1 MAAEIGAFALCWA
14 MMFALG
20 LVFIPSYALYK
31 NKQQLLSSTNYYVYG
46 LFVSIVSAYLCLTY
60 SFAISDF
67 SVIYVLKNSSLD
79 LPWFYKICAV
89 WGGHEGSMLLWALIL
104 SFWTLAVSLF
114 SKDLDIKFRA
124 RVLVVLGFI
133 TFGFILFILAT
144 SNPFAR
150 QFQLLETTGQDL
162 NPLLQDPGFLF
173 HPPMLYMGY
182 VGFSV
187 AFAFAI
193 AALWSGEIKSEWTA
207 WARPWTLIAW
217 CCLTAGITLGSWW
230 AYRELGWGGFWFW
243 DPVENASF
251 MPWLVGTA
259 LIHSLIMSEKRG
271 QFVAWT
277 LLLSIFG
284 FSLSL
289 IGTFLVRSG
298 VLTSVHAFAV
308 DPMRGMYILCFLLI
322 VIGGSLLIFSLRAHK
337 LYLHDKPQL
346 VSRESGILL
355 NNVFL
360 VVAMLTVLM
369 GTVYPILIDALGLGK
384 ISVGAPYFNIV
395 FVYLMLPML
404 FCMGVGIHAKWG
416 RDSILNLYHKL
427 GYTLLISLTLPWILV
442 TTYFNQTSILVY
454 LSLAMASWVTLST
467 LQGMLTRV
475 KQSGIKCLKLGYL
488 GMIVAHIGVA
498 CLLLGVAVSNG
509 FGITHDVRLSAGDV
523 TKLAK
528 YQVKFVE
535 ENNLRGP
542 NYHGVRATFSI
553 KSADFS
559 KNIYPEKRIYN
570 VTNMAMT
577 DAAIDVGV
585 FRDIYI
591 ALGEPLSDTSWSVR
605 MYYKPLVRFIWFGGF
620 IILSGGIL
628 ALLSLI
634 KIRRRYKV
642 TAANDSVMI

>member
-1 MAAEIGAFALCWA
+1 MAAEFGAFALCWA
-14 MMFALG
+14 MIFALG
-20 LVFIPSYALYK
+20 LVLVPSYGLYK
-31 NKQQLLSSTNYYVYG
+31 NNQRLIATTGSYVFG
-46 LFVSIVSAYLCLTY
+46 LFVCILSSYIALTY
-60 SFAISDF
+60 SFVKSDF
-67 SVIYVLKNSSLD
+67 SVIYVLKNSSLA
-79 LPWFYKICAV
+79 LPWFYKFCAV

-104 SFWTLAVSLF
+104 SFWTLAVSQF
-114 SKDLDIKFRA
+114 SNGLDSKFKA

-133 TFGFILFILAT
+133 TFGFILFLLAT

-150 QFQLLETTGQDL
+150 QFQLLDTAGQDL

-193 AALWSGEIKSEWTA
+193 AALWTGEIKSEWTA

-308 DPMRGMYILCFLLI
+308 DPLRGMYILVFLLVI
-322 VIGGSLLIFSLRAHK
+322 IGGSLLFFSLRAHK
-337 LYLHDKPQL
+337 LYLLHKPQL

-355 NNVFL
+355 NNIFL

-369 GTVYPILIDALGLGK
+369 GTVYPLLIDALGLGK
-384 ISVGAPYFNIV
+384 ISVGAPYFNTV

-404 FCMGVGIHAKWG
+404 FFMGVGIHVKW
-416 RDSILNLYHKL
+416 DKDNLRNLWDEL
-427 GYTLLISLTLPWILV
+427 GYSLVLSIVFPFLILIS
-442 TTYFNQTSILVY
+442 YFPNSTMLVY
-454 LSLAMASWVTLST
+454 LSLALANWIVLTTLKG
-467 LQGMLTRV
+467 LKDRIKKNGLRAIKLPYMGMFT
-475 KQSGIKCLKLGYL
+475 
-488 GMIVAHIGVA
+488 AHLGVA
-498 CLLLGVAVSNG
+498 FLLMGVAVSNG
-509 FGITHDVRLSAGDV
+509 FGVTHDVKLSPGESTRLG
-523 TKLAK
+523 K
-528 YQVKFVE
+528 YKVKFLAE
-535 ENNLRGP
+535 DDLTGP
-542 NYHGVRATFSI
+542 NYHGVRAKFSI
-553 KSADFS
+553 KS
-559 KNIYPEKRIYN
+559 KNDSAFIYPEKRIYN
-570 VTNMAMT
+570 VTQMAMT
-577 DAAIDVGV
+577 DADIDVKV
-585 FRDIYI
+585 FRDVYI
-591 ALGEPLSDTSWSVR
+591 ALGEPLSETSWSVR

-620 IILSGGIL
+620 LILSGGL
-628 ALLSLI
+628 MAFLSMV

-642 TAANDSVMI
+642 VAANDSVIA

>member
-1 MAAEIGAFALCWA
+1 MVAEFGVFALCWA
-14 MMFALG
+14 MIFALG
-20 LVFIPSYALYK
+20 LVFVPSYGLYK
-31 NKQQLLSSTNYYVYG
+31 DNQRLIATAGSYVFG
-46 LFVSIVSAYLCLTY
+46 LFVCILASYVALTY
-60 SFAISDF
+60 SFVKSDF

-79 LPWFYKICAV
+79 LPWFYKFCAV

-104 SFWTLAVSLF
+104 SFWTLAVSQF
-114 SKDLDIKFRA
+114 SNGLDSKFRA

-133 TFGFILFILAT
+133 TFGFILFLLAT

-150 QFQLLETTGQDL
+150 QFQILETTGQDL

-193 AALWSGEIKSEWTA
+193 AALWGGEIKSEWTA

-308 DPMRGMYILCFLLI
+308 DPLRGMYILGFLLV
-322 VIGGSLLIFSLRAHK
+322 VIGGSLLFFSLRAHK
-337 LYLHDKPQL
+337 LYLQQKPQL

-355 NNVFL
+355 NNIFL

-369 GTVYPILIDALGLGK
+369 GTVYPLLIDALGLGK
-384 ISVGAPYFNIV
+384 ISVGAPYFNTV

-404 FCMGVGIHAKWG
+404 FFMGVGIHVNWDKDG
-416 RDSILNLYHKL
+416 LRNLWDKL
-427 GYTLLISLTLPWILV
+427 GYSLVLSIVFPFLILISYFTNV
-442 TTYFNQTSILVY
+442 TMLVY
-454 LSLAMASWVTLST
+454 LSLALANWIVLTTFKGLKDRIRKNGLRAIKLSYM
-467 LQGMLTRV
+467 GMFT
-475 KQSGIKCLKLGYL
+475 
-488 GMIVAHIGVA
+488 AHLGVA
-498 CLLLGVAVSNG
+498 FLLMGIAVSNG
-509 FGITHDVRLSAGDV
+509 FGITHDVKISPGESTRLS
-523 TKLAK
+523 K
-528 YQVKFVE
+528 YKVRFIAE
-535 ENNLRGP
+535 DNLTGP
-542 NYHGVRATFSI
+542 NYHGVRAKFSI
-553 KSADFS
+553 KSAHDSAF
-559 KNIYPEKRIYN
+559 IYPEKRIYN
-570 VTNMAMT
+570 VTQMAMT
-577 DAAIDVGV
+577 DAAINVKI
-585 FRDIYI
+585 FRDVYI
-591 ALGEPLSDTSWSVR
+591 ALGEPLGETSWSVR

-620 IILSGGIL
+620 LILSGGFM
-628 ALLSLI
+628 AFLSMVKL
-634 KIRRRYKV
+634 RRRYNV
-642 TAANDSVMI
+642 VAANDSVIV